1 MGALRAILFYL
12 LFTLGTVVTVLWAI
26 MASLFGTGPARH
38 AVHAWTNWHHL
49 LVRHVLGI
57 TFEMDGEIPEG
68 PYLIAFKHQSM
79 AEAVE
84 TLRLA
89 RTPVVVMKRQLTD
102 IPLWGRVTKRYGAI
116 GIDRAGGAT
125 ALRQMIADGK
135 EAVASGRPVMIFPE
149 GTRVPVGETP
159 PLKPGFAGLYRA
171 LGMPVVPVALDSGR
185 LWGRGLAK
193 TPGVIHL
200 KVGEIIPA
208 GLKRAEI
215 EARVHAAI
223 NVFEL
228 GS

>member
-1 MGALRAILFYL
+1 MGVIRAAIFYL

-26 MASLFGTGPARH
+26 VAAPFGTGPARH
-38 AVHAWTNWHHL
+38 AVNAWTNWHHY
-49 LVRHVLGI
+49 LVRNVLGI
-57 TFEMDGEIPEG
+57 TFEMEGEIPEG

-84 TLRLA
+84 TLRLG

-102 IPLWGRVTKRYGAI
+102 IPLWGRVTKQYGCI
-116 GIDRAGGAT
+116 SIDRAGGAT

-135 EAVASGRPVMIFPE
+135 KAVASGRPVMIFPE

-185 LWGRGLAK
+185 LWGRGFAK

-200 KVGEIIPA
+200 KVGEIIPP

-223 NVFEL
+223 NVLEV
-228 GS
+228 GG